1 MEKYNLQVLT
11 RGKVEYD
18 DLAEKYLPLVSAS
31 HGRHILLTFM
41 FIIILQFYLGSVEQR
56 QNMALFSQIRAADG
70 QRLICQYM
78 DTLACHIC
86 Y

>member
-1 MEKYNLQVLT
+1 MEKYNLQFLS
-11 RGKVEYD
+11 RGKVQYD
-18 DLAEKYLPLVSAS
+18 DLAEKCSPLAHAS
-31 HGRHILLTFM
+31 HGKHILLTFM
-41 FIIILQFYLGSVEQR
+41 FIIILHFYLGSFEQR

>member
-1 MEKYNLQVLT
+1 MLH
-11 RGKVEYD
+11 GKVQYE
-18 DLAEKYLPLVSAS
+18 DLAVKYSPLVPAS
-31 HGRHILLTFM
+31 PGKHILLTFL

>member
-1 MEKYNLQVLT
+1 MAKKYSP
-11 RGKVEYD
+11 
-18 DLAEKYLPLVSAS
+18 LACAS
-31 HGRHILLTFM
+31 HGKHILLTFM
-41 FIIILQFYLGSVEQR
+41 LIIILQFYLGSVEQR

-70 QRLICQYM
+70 QRLICQYT